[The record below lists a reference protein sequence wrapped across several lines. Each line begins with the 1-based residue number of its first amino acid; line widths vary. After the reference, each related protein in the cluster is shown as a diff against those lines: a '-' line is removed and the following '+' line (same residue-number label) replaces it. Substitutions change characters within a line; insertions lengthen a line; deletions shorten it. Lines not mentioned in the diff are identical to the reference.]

1 MKTHLKALLALAI
14 AAGSMIPAA
23 GANGPETAAYA
34 PQTGDAAT
42 SGAATEAARG
52 ETARAATAQLPA
64 VDTLYCRRGPFTE
77 HDTLF
82 LYRYAAIVDGR
93 FRDYCDLFV
102 EHGRDSR
109 LRRQLL
115 AAVSPDGEE
124 NRRTLAELLG
134 ALRRAY
140 PGPLPRHECGIE
152 RCWLS
157 ALLTEGRYYID
168 GLEQYP
174 IHIADSL
181 LIEHTQEGPWPSL
194 LESFERVGEGHYRF
208 ATRRIAPERTC
219 RYDLYIVDPERG
231 IALLEEHTA
240 AEPLYRLLV
249 SARKARRLD
258 LLVWRSAEMSAGNEI
273 RRAGAEEFRRWVE
286 TFHSKQ
292 KPNK

>member
-1 MKTHLKALLALAI
+1 MKTHPKALLALWI
-14 AAGSMIPAA
+14 AAGGMIPAA
-23 GANGPETAAYA
+23 GANGPETAAYT

-42 SGAATEAARG
+42 TVAATAAARG
-52 ETARAATAQLPA
+52 EMTRITLAELPA

-93 FRDYCDLFV
+93 FRDYCDVFV
-102 EHGRDSR
+102 ERGLDSH

-115 AAVSPDGEE
+115 DAVSPDGEE

-140 PGPLPRHECGIE
+140 PGPLPRHECGIAHT
-152 RCWLS
+152 WLS
-157 ALLTEGRYYID
+157 AVRAEGTYYID
-168 GLEQYP
+168 GREQYP
-174 IHIADSL
+174 IHIVDSL

-194 LESFERVGEGHYRF
+194 LDSFERVGEGHYRF

-219 RYDLYIVDPERG
+219 RYDLYIIDPERG

-249 SARKARRLD
+249 SARKAGLLD
-258 LLVWRSAEMSAGNEI
+258 LLVWRSAEMPAGNEI
-273 RRAGAEEFRRWVE
+273 RRVGAEEFRRWVE